1 MFRRQLLA
9 GVVGAFTVLGA
20 FGPLSAW
27 AEGTLVVTDLA
38 GRMVEV
44 PHNPQ
49 RVILGEGR
57 LLYATSILDRDD
69 PVARLA
75 GWAEDMIVNDP
86 GTYRAFLAAFP
97 QLADVPRF
105 ANAYAADFSAE
116 QAIALEADLIVL
128 PLGGYYRAVDGN
140 LLATLEAAGI
150 PTIFVDLREDLLENT
165 APSMALLGR
174 IFDREDVAQRFN
186 DFYLYETRAVTMPAT
201 RIAPKDRP
209 LVIMER
215 AQGIGTTCC
224 NTYGAGNLGRLV
236 DAAGGQNW
244 GSSRFPG
251 TGGEIS
257 LETIIAENPAVIIGT
272 GADWSE
278 ARPES
283 TAVRFGYEL
292 AADEAQAELAALA
305 TRPGWTELQAVA
317 SGDFHS
323 VWHQFY
329 TGPLHLVALQLFA
342 TWLHPDDPAFAQID
356 PEATMRTFH
365 DEFLPIPYTGVFW
378 TSLHDA
384 QH

>member
-1 MFRRQLLA
+1 MFRRQFLA
-9 GVVGAFTVLGA
+9 SVAGAFTLLGA
-20 FGPLSAW
+20 FGPLPAW
-27 AEGTLVVTDLA
+27 AEGTLTVTDLV
-38 GRMVEV
+38 GRTVEL

-69 PVARLA
+69 PVERLA
-75 GWAEDMIVNDP
+75 GWAEDMIINDP
-86 GTYRAFLAAFP
+86 GTYRAFRAAFP
-97 QLADVPRF
+97 HLEDLPRF

-116 QAIALEADLIVL
+116 LAISLEADLIIL

-140 LLATLEAAGI
+140 LLATLEAAEI
-150 PTIFVDLREDLLENT
+150 PTIFVDLREDMLENT
-165 APSMALLGR
+165 APTMALLGR
-174 IFDREDVAQRFN
+174 IFDREEVAQRFN
-186 DFYLYETRAVTMPAT
+186 DFYLRETRKVTMPAT

-215 AQGIGTTCC
+215 AQGIGTSCC

-236 DAAGGQNW
+236 DVAGGNNW

-257 LETIIAENPAVIIGT
+257 LETILAEDPPVIIGT

-292 AADEAQAELAALA
+292 SADQARTELARLA
-305 TRPGWTELQAVA
+305 TRPGWEELQAVT
-317 SGDFHS
+317 SGNFHS

-342 TWLHPDDPAFAQID
+342 TWLHPDEPAFAEVD

-365 DEFLPIPYTGVFW
+365 EEFLPIPYTGVFW
-378 TSLHDA
+378 TSLSHE
-384 QH
+384 QF